1 MRGALAADGRL
12 LAPACWTVAS
22 GRTVSLERGA
32 AAGVPACDALL
43 LPSLVNAHSHLDL
56 AGAPAIPSRGRFTDW
71 LLAVGGVRGDARDVE
86 AEAGREAGGLLRR
99 GVTAVGDI
107 DASAGRATAGR
118 RRAGLEGPSYL
129 EIVGVR
135 AESARARLAESLA
148 LLDRLGGGGVFGL
161 SPHAPYSVH
170 GEVLAEIARAAQRRG
185 LRLAMHLAETPEE
198 TRYLL
203 SGDGPFEGFLGTI
216 GRGRPFEAPP
226 RLRPVAYADRAGL
239 LRAGCVVV
247 HGNDLDDDDV
257 ALLAER
263 RASVVYCHGTHRHF
277 ERARH
282 RLVELCA
289 AGVNVALGTD
299 SGLSNAAVDLLAEAR
314 RLLADRADVDPLLL
328 LRCATVNGR
337 VALRLDPAPSLFA
350 AGAAADALLLAEP
363 PPNVEAAPPRDVAA
377 WAFSDAARP
386 VLTLRA
392 GEPVATDGALPAAIV
407 AFLDTVRRHG

>member
-1 MRGALAADGRL
+1 VRVALGADGRVF
-12 LAPACWTVAS
+12 APACWTVAA
-22 GRTVSLERGA
+22 GRTVSLERGVPP
-32 AAGVPACDALL
+32 GVPALDAVL
-43 LPSLVNAHSHLDL
+43 LPALVNAHSHLDL
-56 AGAPAIPSRGRFTDW
+56 AGAPAIPAAGRFTDW
-71 LLAVGGVRGDARDVE
+71 LLAVGGVRGDRRDVE
-86 AEAGREAGGLLRR
+86 AEAGRQAGELLRR

-118 RRAGLEGPSYL
+118 RRAGLPGASYL

-135 AESARARLAESLA
+135 AESARARLAEALA
-148 LLDRLGGGGVFGL
+148 LLDRQGGGGVFGL

-170 GEVLAEIARAAQRRG
+170 GDVLGEIARAAERRG

-203 SGDGPFEGFLGTI
+203 SGDGPFEGFLGSI
-216 GRGRPFEAPP
+216 GRGRPFESPP

-247 HGNDLDDDDV
+247 HGNDLDDGDV

-277 ERARH
+277 DRARH
-282 RLVELCA
+282 RLVELDA

-314 RLLADRADVDPLLL
+314 RLLRDRADVDPLLL
-328 LRCATVNGR
+328 LRCATINGR
-337 VALRLDPAPSLFA
+337 RALRLDPAPSLFA
-350 AGAAADALLLAEP
+350 AGADADALLLADP
-363 PPNVEAAPPRDVAA
+363 PADVESAAARDVAA

-386 VLTLRA
+386 VLTLRG
-392 GEPVATDGALPAAIV
+392 GEPVECDAPPPAAIV
-407 AFLDTVRRHG
+407 AFLDTVRGHG